1 MLCFLIGIVVVVL
14 FMGLCDWDKYSI
26 GPAGLIGGC
35 VVIIVALCCLSRPEN
50 SEYTTQTPQTY
61 QLQELREN
69 QYYNMN
75 AKGNSISALI
85 VDTDGS
91 YAQQTFDEK
100 KVKLQEGEKAEI
112 TVTKEK
118 IKKQSR
124 LDIIW
129 FLPNE
134 KSGKERVKNV
144 VITVPK
150 DSYITPEH
158 TKEPF
163 PVEEKQSANPKF
175 CADCGTSLSLDCHYC
190 SYCGTPIKK

>member
-1 MLCFLIGIVVVVL
+1 
-14 FMGLCDWDKYSI
+14 
-26 GPAGLIGGC
+26 
-35 VVIIVALCCLSRPEN
+35 
-50 SEYTTQTPQTY
+50 
-61 QLQELREN
+61 
-69 QYYNMN
+69 MN

-100 KVKLQEGEKAEI
+100 KVKLQEGKKAEI

-118 IKKQSR
+118 IKKQSL

-129 FLPNE
+129 FLPNEKNGKERVNE

-150 DSYITPEH
+150 DSYITSEH

-175 CADCGTSLSLDCHYC
+175 CADCGTNLSLDSHYY
-190 SYCGTPIKK
+190 SYCGTPIKKIIFCEKCC